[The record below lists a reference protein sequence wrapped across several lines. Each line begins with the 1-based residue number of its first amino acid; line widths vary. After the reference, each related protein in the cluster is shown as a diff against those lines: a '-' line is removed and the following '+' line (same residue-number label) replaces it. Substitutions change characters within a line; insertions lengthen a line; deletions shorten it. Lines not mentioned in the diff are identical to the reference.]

1 MISAGILEMC
11 VFMCLNLDML
21 GAPQHNFLRSKALIR
36 ASGVDMVL
44 LIRILVVR
52 LAVWVEVGPEK
63 QRQSPP
69 AQLSSGGS
77 RLWWDEWM
85 LLVCNESPVVPLGR
99 RVC

>member
-1 MISAGILEMC
+1 MWIQPLAVASDLRLCLSMISAGILEMC

-63 QRQSPP
+63 
-69 AQLSSGGS
+69 
-77 RLWWDEWM
+77 
-85 LLVCNESPVVPLGR
+85 
-99 RVC
+99 